1 MLISSESKSKKD
13 KNENEQKEKNELKQ
27 ELIKDLLKINEQHKK
42 EGLSGAITR
51 DYYRTKSIRKEN
63 EWTSLFG
70 TFSNFKKAAFSSLKN
85 YNAQQP
91 ESIIYT
97 ERINIDI
104 VKNDETK
111 IEPRRYFVTSAIA
124 GAKLNQSFFNSIL
137 TYCKNNK
144 AELVILP
151 MKGINVEDEYYPEEL
166 LEYSDHFATEFR
178 FNSNLVAKDFMISP
192 QQINPL
198 EGLQRFGQ
206 RQYSLIIASPKQ
218 FMCIAPVSS
227 ESLPHIIHSTGCVS
241 SPKYATTRI
250 GRLADQDHC
259 CGGLIVEIR
268 DNKMFHIRQAVSDD
282 QGGFFD
288 LGKYYIKD
296 KIVQK
301 RASAIVLGDYHTGFE
316 DPSVIQNWKE
326 CVKETNPKY
335 IVFHDLFDGHSINPF
350 HKRNMERQVNRQENV
365 STLEKELNLIGSTL
379 KLWNSEFPD
388 QELLV
393 VYSNH
398 DDFLKRYLVGGE
410 YINDRTNHR
419 LSLKLALWILDEK
432 NPIEEYIKE
441 TFPSVKAKWL
451 KEGIDYK
458 IHNVHIGYHG
468 HKSTNSLKSKGVT
481 SLEKAFNN
489 SIVAHAHTPGIFRN
503 TIIVGT
509 STFLKLDYNLGGSST
524 WLPASAI
531 LYPNGKKQL
540 VVSIKNKWKL

>member
-1 MLISSESKSKKD
+1 MLISSENNK
-13 KNENEQKEKNELKQ
+13 KNENEQKTKNELKQ
-27 ELIKDLLKINEQHKK
+27 KLIEDVLKINKQHKK
-42 EGLSGAITR
+42 DGLSGAITR
-51 DYYRTKSIRKEN
+51 DYYRTKSTYKEN

-70 TFSNFKKAAFSSLKN
+70 TFANFKKAAFSSTKN
-85 YNAQQP
+85 SSTEQP
-91 ESIIYT
+91 ENIIYK

-111 IEPRRYFVTSAIA
+111 VEPRRYFVTSAIA

-137 TYCKNNK
+137 TYCKNNN

-151 MKGINVEDEYYPEEL
+151 MRGINVDDEYYPEEL
-166 LEYSDHFATEFR
+166 LEYSDHFATEFK

-218 FMCIAPVSS
+218 FMSIAPVSS

-241 SPKYATTRI
+241 LPQYTTTRI

-268 DNKMFHIRQAVSDD
+268 DNKMFHIRQAVSDN

-296 KIVQK
+296 KIIQK
-301 RASAIVLGDYHTGFE
+301 KVSAIVLGDYHTGFD
-316 DPSVIQNWKE
+316 DPAVIQNWKE
-326 CVKETNPKY
+326 CIKEINPKY

-350 HKRNMERQVNRQENV
+350 HKRDIERQVNRKENIN
-365 STLEKELNLIGSTL
+365 SLEKELNLIGETL
-379 KLWNSEFPD
+379 QSWNKEFPE

-398 DDFLKRYLVGGE
+398 DNFLKRYLVGGE
-410 YINDRTNHR
+410 YINDRINHR
-419 LSLKLALWILDEK
+419 LALKLALWALDEQ
-432 NPIEEYIKE
+432 NPAEMYIREKFSP
-441 TFPSVKAKWL
+441 TKTNWL
-451 KEGIDYK
+451 KEGIDYRL
-458 IHNVHIGYHG
+458 HGVHIGYHG
-468 HKSTNSLKSKGVT
+468 HKSTNSLKSKGVV

-489 SIVAHAHTPGIFRN
+489 SIVAHSHTPGIFRN
-503 TIIVGT
+503 TVIVGT
-509 STFLKLDYNLGGSST
+509 STFLKLDYNVGGSST

-531 LYPNGKKQL
+531 LYPNGTKQL
-540 VVSIKNKWKL
+540 IISINTKWKL

>member
-1 MLISSESKSKKD
+1 MLISLEGNKKD
-13 KNENEQKEKNELKQ
+13 KNENEQKTKNELKQ
-27 ELIKDLLKINEQHKK
+27 KLIEDLLDINKQHKK

-51 DYYRTKSIRKEN
+51 DYYRTKSTYKEN

-70 TFSNFKKAAFSSLKN
+70 TFSNFKKAAFSSTKN
-85 YNAQQP
+85 NNTEQP
-91 ESIIYT
+91 ENIIYK
-97 ERINIDI
+97 ERVNIDI

-151 MKGINVEDEYYPEEL
+151 MRGINTDDEYYPEEL
-166 LEYSDHFATEFR
+166 LEYSDHFATEFK

-218 FMCIAPVSS
+218 FMSIAPVSS

-241 SPKYATTRI
+241 LPNYTTTRI

-268 DNKMFHIRQAVSDD
+268 DNKMFHIRQAVSDN

-296 KIVQK
+296 KIIQK
-301 RASAIVLGDYHTGFE
+301 KASAIVLGDYHTGFD
-316 DPSVIQNWKE
+316 DPSVVQNWKE
-326 CVKETNPKY
+326 CIKEINPKY

-350 HKRNMERQVNRQENV
+350 HKRDIERQVNRKENIN
-365 STLEKELNLIGSTL
+365 SLEKELNLIGETL
-379 KLWNSEFPD
+379 KLWNKEFPE
-388 QELLV
+388 QELLI

-398 DDFLKRYLVGGE
+398 DNFLKRYLVGGE
-410 YINDRTNHR
+410 YINDRINHR
-419 LSLKLALWILDEK
+419 LSLKLALWALDEQ
-432 NPIEEYIKE
+432 NPAEMYIREKFSP
-441 TFPSVKAKWL
+441 TKTSWL
-451 KEGIDYK
+451 KEGIDYRL
-458 IHNVHIGYHG
+458 HGVHIGYHG
-468 HKSTNSLKSKGVT
+468 HKSTNSLKSKGVV

-489 SIVAHAHTPGIFRN
+489 SIVAHSHTPGIFRN
-503 TIIVGT
+503 TVIVGT
-509 STFLKLDYNLGGSST
+509 STFLKLDYNVGGSST

-531 LYPNGKKQL
+531 LYPNGTKQL
-540 VVSIKNKWKL
+540 IISINTKWKL